1 VIRYVAETARGQELE
16 AAFARLGLHDSLAPD
31 VCLVLGGDGTL
42 LRAIHQHG
50 AQYAYLGI
58 NCGYLGFLMNDLGGD
73 ANEVARAVAHTLEA
87 EGYVTHGFPRLQMRA
102 ITPDGDELEGI
113 AVNDVYVERQSGQ
126 TCHLRV
132 TVDGVEAVHRMV
144 CDGIIAA
151 TPLGSTAYSFSAG
164 GPAAHPLVR
173 ATQLTAIC
181 PHTPRLAP
189 LVLPHTSP
197 IHIEVLDSKHRP
209 ARCVI
214 DGQPL
219 GNVEQVDV
227 RGADVS
233 VRLCF
238 LDGHDFTRTMFG
250 KIIHA

>member
-1 VIRYVAETARGQELE
+1 MIRFAAENARGHALD
-16 AAFARLGLHDSLAPD
+16 AAFTRLALPDSLAPD
-31 VCLVLGGDGTL
+31 VCLVLGGDGTM
-42 LRAIHQHG
+42 LRAIHAHG
-50 AQYAYLGI
+50 PLHSYLGI
-58 NCGYLGFLMNDLGGD
+58 NCGYLGFLMNDMAGEPD
-73 ANEVARAVAHTLEA
+73 AVARAVAGVLEA
-87 EGYVTHGFPRLQMRA
+87 EGYVSHGFPRLQVRA
-102 ITPDGDELEGI
+102 ISPDGDDFEGA
-113 AVNDVYVERQSGQ
+113 AVNDVYVERQTGQ

-132 TVDGVEAVHRMV
+132 TVDGVEAVKRMV
-144 CDGIIAA
+144 CDGLIAA

-197 IHIEVLDSKHRP
+197 IHIEVLDWEHRP

-214 DGQPL
+214 DGEPL

-227 RGADVS
+227 RGSDVS

-238 LDGHDFTRTMFG
+238 LAGHDFTRTMFE
-250 KIIHA
+250 KIVHA

>member
-1 VIRYVAETARGQELE
+1 MIRFAAENSRGHKLN
-16 AAFARLGLHDSLAPD
+16 AAFERLELPASLAPE
-31 VCLVLGGDGTL
+31 VCLVLGGDGTM
-42 LRAIHQHG
+42 LRAIHAHG
-50 AQYAYLGI
+50 TLHSYLGI
-58 NCGYLGFLMNDLGGD
+58 NCGYLGFLMNDMAGD
-73 ANEVARAVAHTLEA
+73 PDVVARNIAAVLEA
-87 EGYVTHGFPRLQMRA
+87 EAYVTHGFPRLQMRA
-102 ITPDGDELEGI
+102 ITPDGDEIEGV

-126 TCHLRV
+126 TVHLRV

-144 CDGIIAA
+144 CDGLIAA

-164 GPAAHPLVR
+164 GAAAHPLVR

-189 LVLPHTSP
+189 LVLPHSSRIQ
-197 IHIEVLDSKHRP
+197 IHVLDATHRP

-214 DGQPL
+214 DGQPF

-227 RGADVS
+227 RGAEVS

-238 LDGHDFTRTMFG
+238 LDGHDFTRTLFA
-250 KIIHA
+250 KLIRA

>member
-1 VIRYVAETARGQELE
+1 MIRFAAENARGFALDE
-16 AAFARLGLHDSLAPD
+16 AFARLSLPASLAPEI
-31 VCLVLGGDGTL
+31 CLVLGGDGTM
-42 LRAIHQHG
+42 LRAIHHHGPQHS
-50 AQYAYLGI
+50 YLGI
-58 NCGYLGFLMNDLGGD
+58 NCGYLGFLMNDMVGEPD
-73 ANEVARAVAHTLEA
+73 HVARVVASILEA
-87 EGYVTHGFPRLQMRA
+87 EGYVAHGFPRLQVRA
-102 ITPDGDELEGI
+102 ITPDGDEIEGA

-132 TVDGVEAVHRMV
+132 TVDGVEAVGRMV
-144 CDGIIAA
+144 CDGLIAA

-197 IHIEVLDSKHRP
+197 IHIEVLEPKLRP

-214 DGQPL
+214 DGEPL

-227 RGADVS
+227 RGSDLM

-238 LDGHDFTRTMFG
+238 LDGHDFTRTMFE
-250 KIIHA
+250 KIVRA